1 MTDNLKSLGCAV
13 VVPTYNNGRTVG
25 DVIKQLL
32 DYTHDII
39 VVNDGCT
46 DNTAEV
52 LASFGDRIKVIV
64 HPANKG
70 KGVALLDG
78 LRKAK
83 QDGFTYAIT
92 IDSDGQHYPSDIP
105 VFIDAIVKEP
115 DSLLVGGR
123 NLFAEGMPTKNTFAN
138 RFSNMWYRIV
148 TGISL
153 FDTQSGFRLYPLKK
167 MNLDNRHYTKG
178 YEFEL
183 EALVF
188 SAWEGINVRN
198 VPIRVLYQGEGERVS
213 HFKPFRDFTRISIV
227 NTCFV
232 SYCVF
237 WKWPKDFV
245 NKYLINVED
254 SNLKVALAIAIGV
267 FCGIIPIWGFQL
279 VAALGIAGI
288 FGLSK
293 TIAGI
298 ASNISIPP
306 VAPLIVG
313 GSWWIGHRVM
323 EGWLSADTAI
333 AVKFGGWAVEYVA
346 GSVILA
352 LGASV
357 ISFLL
362 SLAIMR
368 LFGRKK

>member
-46 DNTAEV
+46 DNTADV
-52 LASFGDRIKVIV
+52 LASFGDKVKVIV
-64 HPANKG
+64 HSVNMG

-105 VFIDAIVKEP
+105 VFIEAIVKEP

-138 RFSNMWYRIV
+138 RFSNMWYRIE

-153 FDTQSGFRLYPLKK
+153 FDTQSGYRLYPLKK
-167 MNLDNRHYTKG
+167 MNLDNRHYTRG

-254 SNLKVALAIAIGV
+254 
-267 FCGIIPIWGFQL
+267 
-279 VAALGIAGI
+279 
-288 FGLSK
+288 
-293 TIAGI
+293 
-298 ASNISIPP
+298 
-306 VAPLIVG
+306 
-313 GSWWIGHRVM
+313 
-323 EGWLSADTAI
+323 
-333 AVKFGGWAVEYVA
+333 
-346 GSVILA
+346 
-352 LGASV
+352 
-357 ISFLL
+357 
-362 SLAIMR
+362 
-368 LFGRKK
+368 